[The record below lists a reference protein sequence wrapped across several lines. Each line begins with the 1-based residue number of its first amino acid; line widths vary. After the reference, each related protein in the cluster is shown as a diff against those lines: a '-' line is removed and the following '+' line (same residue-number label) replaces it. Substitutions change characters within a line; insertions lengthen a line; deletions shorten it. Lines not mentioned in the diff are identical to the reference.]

1 MMKPPRLHIIAWSML
16 KDSPHTHLDGLLL
29 NGQSYLN
36 LNSSLNS
43 RLFKLKPISE
53 IRITL
58 NQVEAPFSEANSM
71 QHSLCP
77 LRCWNIDDFTFF
89 VYGIIFLLPC
99 NLFQP
104 LYSGYSSCLCDWICS
119 TNGAVIFVDA
129 AYSTAASWHGFVT
142 PRPPFLTGS
151 ARISRSSWVHSCS
164 VIAGRKTSAIAFS
177 NGCSR
182 PWMSG
187 SVRRNVHR
195 CFRPKV

>member
-53 IRITL
+53 IGITVD
-58 NQVEAPFSEANSM
+58 QVEAPFSEANS
-71 QHSLCP
+71 SIRIVLCDAEI
-77 LRCWNIDDFTFF
+77 LMI
-89 VYGIIFLLPC
+89 VYGICFSVCILES
-99 NLFQP
+99 
-104 LYSGYSSCLCDWICS
+104 SGSSCLYDWICS
-119 TNGAVIFVDA
+119 TNWAVIFVDA

-151 ARISRSSWVHSCS
+151 TRISRSSWVHSCS
-164 VIAGRKTSAIAFS
+164 VIAGKKTSAIAFS